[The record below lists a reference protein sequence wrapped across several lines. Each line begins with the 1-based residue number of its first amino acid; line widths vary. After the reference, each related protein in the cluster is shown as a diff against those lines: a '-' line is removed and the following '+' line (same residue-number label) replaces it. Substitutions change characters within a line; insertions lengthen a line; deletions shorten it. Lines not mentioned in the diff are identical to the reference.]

1 MKVHLFLFFT
11 VFFLQSCALKPLNQ
25 PSEQVEKTQEL
36 TVMGWLEHARLP
48 AVSEK
53 VFRAKLD
60 PGAQTSSI
68 HALNIKRFKKGGKRY
83 VRFTFKEVDKLT
95 KEVFE
100 VELVA
105 PLVRNVAIKRHKG
118 KSVKRPVVELEF
130 ILGEKT
136 YKTEFSLA
144 DRTRFH
150 YPMLLGRR
158 FLQDVALVDSGKKY
172 LLGDPTVGGAD

>member
-1 MKVHLFLFFT
+1 
-11 VFFLQSCALKPLNQ
+11 
-25 PSEQVEKTQEL
+25 
-36 TVMGWLEHARLP
+36 MGWLEHARLP
-48 AVSEK
+48 IASEK

-83 VRFTFKEVDKLT
+83 VRFNFKEVDKLT
-95 KEVFE
+95 KQVFE

-130 ILGEKT
+130 ILGNKT

-158 FLQDVALVDSGKKY
+158 FLEDVALVDSGKKY
-172 LLGDPTVGGAD
+172 LLGDPTIGGVD